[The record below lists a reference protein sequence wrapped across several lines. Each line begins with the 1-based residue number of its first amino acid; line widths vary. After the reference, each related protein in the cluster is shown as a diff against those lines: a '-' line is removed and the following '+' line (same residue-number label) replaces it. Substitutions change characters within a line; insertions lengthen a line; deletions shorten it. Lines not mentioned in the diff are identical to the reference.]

1 MTQFLAAF
9 TVFVALHSIP
19 ASPRI
24 RGTLVSHLG
33 HGTYIAL
40 YSAVSLVALAWLFY
54 SAFNLD
60 YIELWVPAAWQGHV
74 AFAAAP
80 LGIFFVLAG
89 LLSRNPFSTTAR
101 RGGGEPGAIVAVT
114 RHPVLWGFVL
124 WALGH
129 IPPNGDLRSLLLFG
143 GFAIF
148 SAGSMAMM
156 EQRSRKKHGDALTEM
171 AADTSIV
178 PFAAILQGRARL
190 RFDMPMLLAV
200 VGTAVLAAWL
210 LAGGHAWLFGGD
222 PLLFIRSL

>member
-1 MTQFLAAF
+1 MTHFLAAF

-19 ASPRI
+19 AVPRI
-24 RGTLVSHLG
+24 RGTLVSRLG

-40 YSAVSLVALAWLFY
+40 YSAVSLLALAWLFY
-54 SAFNLD
+54 AALNVD
-60 YIELWVPAAWQGHV
+60 HIELWAPAAWQGHV
-74 AFAAAP
+74 TFAAAP
-80 LGIFFVLAG
+80 LGLFFVLAG

-114 RHPVLWGFVL
+114 RHPVLWGFVF

-143 GFAIF
+143 GFAVF

-156 EQRSRKKHGDALTEM
+156 EKRSRKKHGHVFAEM

-178 PFAAILQGRARL
+178 PFAGILQKRARL
-190 RFDMPMLLAV
+190 RFDMPMLLA
-200 VGTAVLAAWL
+200 LAASVVLVGWL